1 MHTWLVLHKPLQIG
15 SNYGTIDNVNTPS
28 APSPAREPTAK
39 AHARGPFYHLQLVIG
54 VAALLATLFTASTP
68 SGLLPGKLG
77 ERLAILLPATPQ
89 PAAQAT
95 RTPLSDLR
103 IGIVAGH
110 SGNDSGAVCANGT
123 TEAQVNL
130 DIATRLKADLENRG
144 YVVDLL
150 KEFDPLLKGYK
161 AAALV
166 SIHADSCDYIN
177 DEATGFKV
185 AASFANQRPEQSA
198 RLVNC
203 LRIRYGE
210 TTGLPF
216 HSASVTPDMSSYH
229 AFEEIDPTTASAII
243 EVGFLNLDYQFLTQ
257 QPEKVADGV
266 ARGIVCYV
274 TNENIIDASKP
285 AP

>member
-1 MHTWLVLHKPLQIG
+1 
-15 SNYGTIDNVNTPS
+15 VNAS
-28 APSPAREPTAK
+28 SPSPVPASISRTPV
-39 AHARGPFYHLQLVIG
+39 RGPLYHLQLVFG

-77 ERLAILLPATPQ
+77 ERLAILLPPTPQ
-89 PAAQAT
+89 SNT
-95 RTPLSDLR
+95 SLTSTPFSGLR

-130 DIATRLKADLENRG
+130 DVATRVKANLENRG

-166 SIHADSCDYIN
+166 SIHADSCEYIN
-177 DEATGFKV
+177 DQATGFKV
-185 AASFANQRPEQSA
+185 AASLANQRPEQSA

-229 AFEEIDPTTASAII
+229 AFDEIDTTTAAAII

-257 QPEKVADGV
+257 QPEKVADGIT
-266 ARGIVCYV
+266 RGIVCYV
-274 TNENIIDASKP
+274 TNENMNDTSTP
-285 AP
+285 TP

>member
-1 MHTWLVLHKPLQIG
+1 M
-15 SNYGTIDNVNTPS
+15 
-28 APSPAREPTAK
+28 
-39 AHARGPFYHLQLVIG
+39 RGPFYHLQLVFG

-68 SGLLPGKLG
+68 TGLLPGKLG
-77 ERLAILLPATPQ
+77 ERLAILLPPTPQ
-89 PAAQAT
+89 PDARVT
-95 RTPLSDLR
+95 STPLSGLR
-103 IGIVAGH
+103 IGVVAGH
-110 SGNDSGAVCANGT
+110 SGNDAGAVCANGT

-130 DIATRLKADLENRG
+130 DIATRVKASLENRG

-161 AAALV
+161 GAALV

-185 AASFANQRPEQSA
+185 AASLANQRPEQSA

-210 TTGLPF
+210 ATGMSF

-229 AFEEIDPTTASAII
+229 AFEEIDTTTAAAII
-243 EVGFLNLDYQFLTQ
+243 EVGFLNLDFQFLTQ
-257 QPEKVADGV
+257 QPEKVADGIT
-266 ARGIVCYV
+266 RGIVCYV
-274 TNENIIDASKP
+274 KNENISDTSTP